1 MRKNNINVKGKTNSE
16 YKFAMP
22 FEELDG
28 GGELHSDREASRAVL
43 ARGRAAIRLF
53 SMGEL

>member
-1 MRKNNINVKGKTNSE
+1 MGRNHNNLKRGAGE

-28 GGELHSDREASRAVL
+28 GGELHRDREVRDSVL
-43 ARGRAAIRLF
+43 ARGRAALKLF
-53 SMGEL
+53 SMGEA